1 MNSVIKGSSYILA
14 HAPDMVIHNGSTQTT
29 ERIVNPSSE
38 YLVKLPDHIRSYEDA
53 LKYAPNQTYIGN
65 MTPGELG
72 AIAQPWYDKPLAEGP
87 RYGKFGEIM
96 PEDEFY
102 MLMQVCDVFDLLH
115 LEKGFV
121 EDVKPRFVANPV
133 ISEDIVARVHDGLDL
148 AEIEHFVNEE
158 HAEGLYFQ
166 GKLVGYVKRAHD
178 VDVNLSAHV
187 MHENLVSKASSVLA
201 LLYVVKNSGIDKS
214 EIEYVIDCC
223 EEACGDGNQRGGGNF
238 AKAAAEIAGLTS
250 ATGSDMRGFCAGPA
264 HAMVAAASLVKAG
277 TYKNV
282 VVTAG
287 GCTAKLG
294 MNGKDHV
301 NKDMPIL
308 EDMLGGF
315 SVLISANDGENP
327 EIDHRPAYGGY
338 RFLSPGG
345 HWRPGGR
352 APCPGRL
359 KDPGHRQVR
368 CGNAEPRYHQ
378 ARRRRRRARFQL

>member
-223 EEACGDGNQRGGGNF
+223 EEACGDVNQRGGGNF
-238 AKAAAEIAGLTS
+238 A
-250 ATGSDMRGFCAGPA
+250 RQPQ
-264 HAMVAAASLVKAG
+264 
-277 TYKNV
+277 
-282 VVTAG
+282 
-287 GCTAKLG
+287 
-294 MNGKDHV
+294 
-301 NKDMPIL
+301 
-308 EDMLGGF
+308 
-315 SVLISANDGENP
+315 
-327 EIDHRPAYGGY
+327 R
-338 RFLSPGG
+338 SPG
-345 HWRPGGR
+345 
-352 APCPGRL
+352 
-359 KDPGHRQVR
+359 
-368 CGNAEPRYHQ
+368 
-378 ARRRRRRARFQL
+378 